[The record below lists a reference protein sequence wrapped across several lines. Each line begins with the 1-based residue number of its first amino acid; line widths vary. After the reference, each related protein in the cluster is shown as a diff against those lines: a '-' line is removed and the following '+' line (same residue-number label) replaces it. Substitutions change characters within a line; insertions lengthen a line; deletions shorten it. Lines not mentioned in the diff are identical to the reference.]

1 MQELRNAMDMR
12 IYKGTSLIRNSAPLG
27 PYSRALWWSQGGGLF
42 LMSEVPLSQELR
54 NAMDMRIYVDC
65 DEDTRFM
72 RRLARSPSAVPLKL
86 TCKHF

>member
-1 MQELRNAMDMR
+1 MEMR
-12 IYKGTSLIRNSAPLG
+12 IYRGTSLIINSAPLE
-27 PYSRALWWSQGGGLF
+27 PYRRALWWSQGGVLF

-72 RRLARSPSAVPLKL
+72 RRLAR
-86 TCKHF
+86 